1 VVDRVVDPQT
11 QTPKPLRLGYDNS
24 DPWYD
29 GRGHNYTIVDAP
41 RHGTVLS
48 ADAIE
53 RVLLAF
59 AKGHGETQ
67 L

>member
-1 VVDRVVDPQT
+1 MVDRVVDPQT